1 MSDIDWST
9 LIIYRLARCC
19 LFVLALLCFKAMK
32 EISNN
37 TGIESSTN
45 YFRRIDYLKITIFG
59 FALAALWSSLHSIV
73 LPLRLL
79 DFVAESEKNTYL
91 GILTFTGLILA
102 MAVQPVAGAISDR
115 SGFSWG
121 RRRPYILLG
130 TAIGILLLPGIGLFE
145 SYAAIFAIYCLL
157 QVSSNTAQGPYQ
169 AFIPDLVPRGKRGLA
184 SGVKSLL
191 EIVGGISL
199 VRLIG
204 YFMGQYATGEGSLWL
219 WLVLGALAIVL
230 LGAMVATILTVKE
243 PPGSGSSK
251 FAFLATMY
259 KSFRIDVKAHPD
271 FVFFLISRLLIFMAL
286 ATLQTF
292 TLYYLKD
299 VIGVVNPAAATADLL
314 IAAGIGMLVAVYPA
328 GFLSDRIGRRLVAVS
343 SGLLGAFGILV
354 IFFSPSYG
362 YIIFGG
368 AILGIATGA
377 FMSSNWALA
386 TDLVAR
392 GEEARYLGLT
402 NLATAGGAA
411 LARLIGP
418 VIDFFNTY
426 TPGLGYQVM
435 LGACFIY
442 FMAGSV
448 LLIKI
453 KGRR

>member
-1 MSDIDWST
+1 MRENFQ
-9 LIIYRLARCC
+9 RL
-19 LFVLALLCFKAMK
+19 
-32 EISNN
+32 
-37 TGIESSTN
+37 
-45 YFRRIDYLKITIFG
+45 DYLKITIFG

-91 GILTFTGLILA
+91 GLLTFTGLILA
-102 MAVQPVAGAISDR
+102 MAVQPIAGAISDR

-130 TAIGILLLPGIGLFE
+130 TAIGILLLPGIGLFG
-145 SYAAIFAIYCLL
+145 SYAAIFIIYCLL

-169 AFIPDLVPRGKRGLA
+169 AFIPDLVPKGKRGIA

-191 EIVGGISL
+191 EIVGGIAL
-199 VRLIG
+199 VRLVG
-204 YFMGQYATGEGSLWL
+204 YFMDRYSTGEGGLWL
-219 WLVLGALAIVL
+219 WLVLGILAIVL
-230 LGAMVATILTVKE
+230 LGAMAATLLTVKE
-243 PPGSGSSK
+243 QPWSGRLK
-251 FAFLATMY
+251 LTFMQTIY
-259 KSFRIDVKAHPD
+259 QSFRIDVKAHPD

-286 ATLQTF
+286 ATVQTF
-292 TLYYLKD
+292 ALFYLKD
-299 VIGVVNPAAATADLL
+299 VVGVTSPATATADLL
-314 IAAGIGMLVAVYPA
+314 VAAGVGMLVAVYPA
-328 GFLSDRIGRRLVAVS
+328 GLLSDKLGRRFVAIS
-343 SGLLGAFGILV
+343 SGFLGAFGILV

-386 TDLVAR
+386 TDLVAS

-418 VIDFFNTY
+418 VIDFFNSY

-435 LGACFIY
+435 LGACFVY
-442 FMAGSV
+442 FVAGSA

-453 KGRR
+453 KGAKLTKVR